1 MARRKAPS
9 TKGKKPSRRLRAGGL
24 MLDTIQRYVVKNGVA
39 THLTF
44 KECALLEMLMRNRG
58 KVVSRKELMR
68 DVWET
73 DYLGDTRTLDVH
85 ICWVRSKI
93 EDDPREPA
101 LIRTVRGVGYWFDVP
116 SKKRKRSK

>member
-1 MARRKAPS
+1 MARREASS
-9 TKGKKPSRRLRAGGL
+9 TRGKKRSSRLRAGGL
-24 MLDTIQRYVVKNGVA
+24 TLDTTERNIIKNGVA

-44 KECALLEMLMRNRG
+44 KECALLEMLMSNRG
-58 KVVSRKELMR
+58 EVVSRKELMR
-68 DVWET
+68 EVWET

-116 SKKRKRSK
+116 SKKRKRSR

>member
-1 MARRKAPS
+1 MARREASS
-9 TKGKKPSRRLRAGGL
+9 TRGKKRSSRLRAGGL
-24 MLDTIQRYVVKNGVA
+24 TLDTIQRYIVKNGVA

-58 KVVSRKELMR
+58 EVVSRKELMR
-68 DVWET
+68 EVWET

-116 SKKRKRSK
+116 SKRRKRSK

>member
-1 MARRKAPS
+1 MARREASS
-9 TKGKKPSRRLRAGGL
+9 TRGKKRSSRLRAGGL
-24 MLDTIQRYVVKNGVA
+24 TLDTTERNIIKNGVA

-44 KECALLEMLMRNRG
+44 KECALLEMLMSNRG
-58 KVVSRKELMR
+58 EVVSRKELMR
-68 DVWET
+68 EVWET

-116 SKKRKRSK
+116 SKKRKRSE